1 MSDNSVTYITF
12 KEIKIMKNLDI
23 MLKMAA
29 KQLDANGFID
39 NLKLGGNGHKL
50 TIGKIVM
57 DASGGLMPGEFIFNL
72 KEFFKKDTPNSVK
85 SRLTCD
91 WDVTLRIT
99 DLKYTYK
106 LETIEFENME
116 FSSVASLFELVTE
129 FLKEDEAVEETE
141 EQPEEVV
148 APAARKIAAAEEED
162 KIKESFNALPSS
174 VMKQALEK
182 IEMEYRESHEE
193 ELERL
198 TERVNFLK
206 ERGVKLEEAN
216 DDEFI

>member
-1 MSDNSVTYITF
+1 
-12 KEIKIMKNLDI
+12 MKNLNV
-23 MLKMAA
+23 MVKMAA
-29 KQLDANGFID
+29 KQLEANGFID

-57 DASGGLMPGEFIFNL
+57 DASGGPMPGEFIFNL

-85 SRLTCD
+85 SHLTCD

-99 DLKYTYK
+99 DFKYTYK

-116 FSSVASLFELVTE
+116 FSSIASLFELVTE
-129 FLKEDEAVEETE
+129 LLHERSDEETNKED
-141 EQPEEVV
+141 VV
-148 APAARKIAAAEEED
+148 VAEEED
-162 KIKESFNALPSS
+162 KIKESFNALPVS

-182 IEMEYRESHEE
+182 IEMEYRESPLE

-198 TERVNFLK
+198 TARVNLLK
-206 ERGVKLEEAN
+206 ELEEAN
-216 DDEFI
+216 DEFI